1 MGRDE
6 GDVRGGGLGV
16 RGEAGGKGGVKD
28 SEVGVEKGIGKRIT
42 AGIGQSLTP
51 SRVVGID
58 VAEK

>member
-6 GDVRGGGLGV
+6 GDVGRGWLGV
-16 RGEAGGKGGVKD
+16 GGEASREGRVED
-28 SEVGVEKGIGKRIT
+28 SEVGVEEGVGKRIT

-51 SRVVGID
+51 SRVMGIE